1 MGGNHGTHGGN
12 EKSGYG
18 NIREAADRQRRK
30 SNKKIIRD

>member
-1 MGGNHGTHGGN
+1 MVQHSGN

-30 SNKKIIRD
+30 CNKKVIKR